1 MAKLMKDAGHDGATG
16 HTVTHSAL
24 QQAQRRREARPTS
37 AGRPQEDVFTRLYKN
52 SQFGARNHHRNK
64 RQDMLRLLK
73 VNDNPLELDASER
86 AVFEQLRGLPTEGFE
101 GFEAEF
107 EGTEVPTPDA
117 TLGRTAPPTLGRVA
131 SAPQLKRKPRD
142 GGGAPAAGRPRA
154 SPKAA
159 SRRDAAR
166 QAARQHADGAAL
178 LAVYGCAPSSRD
190 APAATARPR
199 PKSAQPARAAST
211 AAALDAASRRRPRP
225 ATATARQAAFGSV
238 GVIRRSSARP
248 ASAGGARVV
257 EGVSNRHTMR
267 TTPAR
272 HSIVH
277 HCCCAGVGC
286 TSPQPDAASYEAGRR
301 SIEQR
306 VPPRRPVSAGPRSS
320 GAAAAVG
327 ASVTA
332 EDLFRGVGARVA
344 VGARGDPARR
354 RPARRKP
361 PKTVADAS
369 EEALTAAV
377 HKVMMASGADAPAVL
392 LRVMSRLQPP
402 VQEADDEDA
411 SAAAGP
417 APSASRP
424 DLA

>member
-1 MAKLMKDAGHDGATG
+1 MRARASLPPAASPSGGERRARRGGATGRWRMKDAGHDGATG

-24 QQAQRRREARPTS
+24 QQAQRRREARPPS
-37 AGRPQEDVFTRLYKN
+37 AGKSQEDVFTRLYKN

-142 GGGAPAAGRPRA
+142 GGGALAAGRPRA

-166 QAARQHADGAAL
+166 QAARQQADGAAL
-178 LAVYGCAPSSRD
+178 LAVYGAPSSRD
-190 APAATARPR
+190 APAATARQR

-225 ATATARQAAFGSV
+225 ATATARQASAASV
-238 GVIRRSSARP
+238 LSARP
-248 ASAGGARVV
+248 AS
-257 EGVSNRHTMR
+257 
-267 TTPAR
+267 
-272 HSIVH
+272 
-277 HCCCAGVGC
+277 
-286 TSPQPDAASYEAGRR
+286 RR
-301 SIEQR
+301 R
-306 VPPRRPVSAGPRSS
+306 
-320 GAAAAVG
+320 
-327 ASVTA
+327 
-332 EDLFRGVGARVA
+332 
-344 VGARGDPARR
+344 ARR
-354 RPARRKP
+354 
-361 PKTVADAS
+361 
-369 EEALTAAV
+369 
-377 HKVMMASGADAPAVL
+377 
-392 LRVMSRLQPP
+392 
-402 VQEADDEDA
+402 
-411 SAAAGP
+411 
-417 APSASRP
+417 
-424 DLA
+424 

>member
-1 MAKLMKDAGHDGATG
+1 MRASASLPPATSPSGGEKARSARWGHGPMARLMKDAGHDGATG

-24 QQAQRRREARPTS
+24 QQAQRRREARPSS

-52 SQFGARNHHRNK
+52 SQFGARNTHRNK

-166 QAARQHADGAAL
+166 RAARQHADGAAL

-199 PKSAQPARAAST
+199 PKSAQPAGGF
-211 AAALDAASRRRPRP
+211 DGGGVGCASRRRPGP
-225 ATATARQAAFGSV
+225 
-238 GVIRRSSARP
+238 RRRRRALPS
-248 ASAGGARVV
+248 
-257 EGVSNRHTMR
+257 
-267 TTPAR
+267 
-272 HSIVH
+272 
-277 HCCCAGVGC
+277 
-286 TSPQPDAASYEAGRR
+286 AAS
-301 SIEQR
+301 
-306 VPPRRPVSAGPRSS
+306 V
-320 GAAAAVG
+320 
-327 ASVTA
+327 
-332 EDLFRGVGARVA
+332 
-344 VGARGDPARR
+344 
-354 RPARRKP
+354 
-361 PKTVADAS
+361 
-369 EEALTAAV
+369 
-377 HKVMMASGADAPAVL
+377 
-392 LRVMSRLQPP
+392 
-402 VQEADDEDA
+402 
-411 SAAAGP
+411 
-417 APSASRP
+417 
-424 DLA
+424 

>member
-1 MAKLMKDAGHDGATG
+1 MPALRRGLRLPAEKDA
-16 HTVTHSAL
+16 L
-24 QQAQRRREARPTS
+24 
-37 AGRPQEDVFTRLYKN
+37 
-52 SQFGARNHHRNK
+52 

-107 EGTEVPTPDA
+107 EGTEVPTPDT

-142 GGGAPAAGRPRA
+142 APAPAAGRPRA

-211 AAALDAASRRRPRP
+211 AAALDAASRAAAAA

-257 EGVSNRHTMR
+257 EGVS
-267 TTPAR
+267 
-272 HSIVH
+272 
-277 HCCCAGVGC
+277 
-286 TSPQPDAASYEAGRR
+286 
-301 SIEQR
+301 
-306 VPPRRPVSAGPRSS
+306 
-320 GAAAAVG
+320 
-327 ASVTA
+327 TA
-332 EDLFRGVGARVA
+332 TRC
-344 VGARGDPARR
+344 ARR
-354 RPARRKP
+354 RRATRLS
-361 PKTVADAS
+361 T
-369 EEALTAAV
+369 TAA
-377 HKVMMASGADAPAVL
+377 AP
-392 LRVMSRLQPP
+392 
-402 VQEADDEDA
+402 A
-411 SAAAGP
+411 SAARRRSPTPRRTRRGAARSSSACRRAG
-417 APSASRP
+417 R
-424 DLA
+424 